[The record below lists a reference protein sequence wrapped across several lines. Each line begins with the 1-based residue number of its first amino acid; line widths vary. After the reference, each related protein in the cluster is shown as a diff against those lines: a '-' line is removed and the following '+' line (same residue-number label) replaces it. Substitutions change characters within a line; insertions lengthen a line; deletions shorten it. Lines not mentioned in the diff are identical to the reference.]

1 MLKQKNL
8 SQDRISFIGQ
18 GCTFIGDIS
27 TDADVRIDGTLNG
40 KILRANRLF
49 IGKEGYVNGGVFC
62 RDAEIMGRV
71 NGKLVVENLLHL
83 HNHAIINGDIDAASL
98 HLEVDSV
105 YNGLLRTGKAVASIR
120 VMKDGPDNHS
130 GMKKRRLS

>member
-1 MLKQKNL
+1 MQRKENPSL
-8 SQDRISFIGQ
+8 DRASFIGQ

-40 KILRANRLF
+40 KVLRANRLF
-49 IGKEGYVNGGVFC
+49 IGKEGFVNGGACC
-62 RDAEIMGRV
+62 REAEIMGRV

-105 YNGLLRTGKAVASIR
+105 YNGFLRTGKAVASIR
-120 VMKDGPDNHS
+120 VMKDTVGNDS
-130 GMKKRRLS
+130 AMRKRRLS